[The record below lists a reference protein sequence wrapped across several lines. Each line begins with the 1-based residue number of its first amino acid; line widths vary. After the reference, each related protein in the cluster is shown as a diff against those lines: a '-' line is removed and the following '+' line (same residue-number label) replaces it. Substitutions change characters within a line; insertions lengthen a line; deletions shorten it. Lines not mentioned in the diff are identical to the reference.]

1 MKKSV
6 LITIILI
13 TSAFSASYFFYQR
26 YFTIPDFNI
35 NKLELVDLKQ
45 NNFQVNTK
53 REKPL
58 IIHFWGTWCGP
69 CRSEMPD
76 IQKIYDIYKDKI
88 DFVLISDERSI
99 EQLPF
104 YIEKYQFNLP
114 FYHSIKPL
122 KDYDVYSIPVTYFY
136 DQQGILV
143 HSNLTPL
150 RFEEWGIQIE
160 KLLPQ

>member
-1 MKKSV
+1 MKKS
-6 LITIILI
+6 LIITILLI

-35 NKLELVDLKQ
+35 NKLELEDLNQKT
-45 NNFQVNTK
+45 FQVNSK
-53 REKPL
+53 NKKP
-58 IIHFWGTWCGP
+58 IVVHFWGTWCGP

-114 FYHSIKPL
+114 FYHSIKPM
-122 KDYDVYSIPVTYFY
+122 KFYDVYSIPVTYIY
-136 DQQGILV
+136 DHKGVLV
-143 HSNLTPL
+143 YSNLNPL
-150 RFEEWGIQIE
+150 RFEEWDIQIK